1 MSRPRYRRTSPPT
14 SNQDYLASVS
24 DLMSGLLFIFVITLM
39 VFALRLAKK
48 QEELGIKANQLDALE
63 KGITSGKATARGIG
77 SSIVKAMDAVG
88 CKSVW
93 EPTASVVHLPSEA
106 LRFEIGEDH
115 PEQASSGCVG
125 VLAAALVEALSCHV
139 SSIRS
144 DAIDASALSE
154 HPGRPSWCNSGK
166 PMDPAA
172 VPCGKG
178 SVASPVVETL
188 LIEGHTDSRVVQGG
202 RFRDNLDLSAAR
214 ASEVLRMMRAC
225 EPGLDRLR
233 NASGQP
239 VVSVTGYADMRLA
252 DTADPWASG
261 NRRIDLRV
269 LMELPKERSV
279 PVAASRGTP

>member
-1 MSRPRYRRTSPPT
+1 MTRSRYRRTSAST

-39 VFALRLAKK
+39 VFALRLARK

-77 SSIVKAMDAVG
+77 SSIVKSMDAVG

-93 EPTASVVHLPSEA
+93 EPTASVVHLPGEA

-115 PEQASSGCVG
+115 PEQGSSSCVG
-125 VLAAALVEALSCHV
+125 VLASALMEALSCHV

-144 DAIDASALSE
+144 DASDASAILQ
-154 HPGRPSWCNSGK
+154 HPGRPSWCSSGK
-166 PMDPAA
+166 PIDPAA
-172 VPCGKG
+172 IPCSKG
-178 SVASPVVETL
+178 SVAAPVVETL

-252 DTADPWASG
+252 DTSDPWASE

-269 LMELPKERSV
+269 LMELPKERGL
-279 PVAASRGTP
+279 PGGTSQSTP